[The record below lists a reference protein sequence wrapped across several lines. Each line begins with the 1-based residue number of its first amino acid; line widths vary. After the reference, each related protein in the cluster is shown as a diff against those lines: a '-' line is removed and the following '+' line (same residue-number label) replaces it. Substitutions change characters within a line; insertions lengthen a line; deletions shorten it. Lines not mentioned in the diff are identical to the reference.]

1 MLVPFK
7 QLNPG
12 SRIWIYQSS
21 KKLNEE
27 EKVFITNK
35 TESFLIEWTAHG
47 HSLEAAMQI
56 LYDQF
61 LIIGVNEAVNEAS
74 GCSIDKSVGH
84 IRQLERSLNI
94 DLLERSKVA
103 IRDKTEVKLVDF
115 SEIKQLISQGLISK
129 ETEIF
134 NNAIVSKMELEY
146 GWLQPAKSSW
156 IKRYF

>member
-1 MLVPFK
+1 MLVPFEK
-7 QLNPG
+7 LDPN
-12 SRIWIYQSS
+12 SRIWIYQSG
-21 KKLNEE
+21 KKLTKEDR
-27 EKVFITNK
+27 KFITQK
-35 TESFLIEWTAHG
+35 TQSFLIEWTAHG

-74 GCSIDKSVGH
+74 GCSIDKSVNH
-84 IRQLERSLNI
+84 IRQLERELNI

-103 IRDKTEVKLVDF
+103 IRDKAKVVLVGF
-115 SEIKQLISQGLISK
+115 SEIKQMVSNGVISK

-134 NNAIVSKMELEY
+134 NNAIVTKKELESS
-146 GWLQPAKSSW
+146 WLLPAQNSW